1 MAVAGLQN
9 VSTLDSSFLRE
20 SQSSLPRGRINNVR
34 EGGQPSAILQ
44 MRQPELEDEP
54 VVGQEDR
61 VGNIFFHQGSNI
73 PSNDSSGSDTSES
86 HAEEHAVS
94 VYGVSGNQSGLPN
107 SPHIVSLGVTY
118 NNNGRDQDQSLN
130 LGEGERERVRQ
141 IFRGWMSN
149 GSKEHRSDNSNMNNN
164 ASRSEWLGENEQER
178 VRIIRE
184 WVQKTSQRSP
194 RGDGIEPAA
203 QIERVR
209 DGLVVNQNDAGVETS
224 RRGIRK
230 VCGRQFLIDMLK
242 KAEAERQ
249 RDIEG
254 LLDTR
259 PVSHFAHRNRIQS
272 LLRGRF
278 LRNERPTG
286 SERNNRLA
294 SGELGF
300 LRQRQTVSGLREELL
315 SRMDSSLSS
324 QAGSDQFDS
333 SSDGGGL
340 NDNRTEHGDTVSVPG
355 EVQHDSGGSGFDNL
369 LEGDNESLDCRD
381 NLRPITELTENVVA
395 ATSAGQQCGNGMENE
410 SRDSQETDYMEPSS
424 AIQEGDESLPEVYGG
439 GESDG
444 ILQVET
450 EEGASS
456 LQFGGVHSVILETG
470 GSQRVDASREADE
483 TLQPEDSI
491 LLVQHPQENVFVGE
505 ATEVSD
511 SINPPGNVLR
521 DLMEDPSGRLANGGL
536 QGTNPVEDVDDRNVI
551 LEDGDSAQALQTQ
564 VDEIFDQPSTSNGRF
579 GSFTMPED
587 DNVYSGE
594 LRDLLSRRRV
604 SNLLHSG
611 FRENLNHVLQSYVQR
626 QGQMSDEWELHGD
639 SPTPETAEQALEQL
653 NGDDEPQLD
662 VVDGPQFSL
671 PALPNPS
678 IYPRWE
684 HGLHPDSW
692 SPRDIHPRF
701 GIDWDVVNDLRV
713 DMVRLQQR
721 MNSMQRM
728 LEACMEMQ
736 LELQRSI
743 KQEVSA
749 ALNRSA
755 VSQGTHD
762 HGFKEQETNWDH
774 VKKGLC
780 CICSE
785 NNIDSLLYRCGHMCT
800 CSKCANALVGSKGK
814 CPMCHAPVVEVI
826 RAYFI
831 M

>member
-9 VSTLDSSFLRE
+9 ASTLDSSFLWE

-34 EGGQPSAILQ
+34 EGGRPSAVLQ
-44 MRQPELEDEP
+44 MQQPELEDERA
-54 VVGQEDR
+54 VGQEDR
-61 VGNIFFHQGSNI
+61 VGNRFLHQGSNM
-73 PSNDSSGSDTSES
+73 PSIDSSGSDTSES

-94 VYGVSGNQSGLPN
+94 AYEVSGNETGLPN
-107 SPHIVSLGVTY
+107 DPHIVSQGESSDHNVH
-118 NNNGRDQDQSLN
+118 NQEQSLN
-130 LGEGERERVRQ
+130 LGERERERVRQ

-149 GSKEHRSDNSNMNNN
+149 GSRERGSGNSNMNN

-194 RGDGIEPAA
+194 RGNGIEPAA

-209 DGLVVNQNDAGVETS
+209 DGLVVNQNDTGVETS

-230 VCGRQFLIDMLK
+230 VCGRQFLMDMLK
-242 KAEAERQ
+242 RAEAERQ

-254 LLDTR
+254 LLDRR
-259 PVSHFAHRNRIQS
+259 PVSQFAHRNRIQS
-272 LLRGRF
+272 LLRGWF
-278 LRNERPTG
+278 LRNERPLG
-286 SERNNRLA
+286 SERANRLA

-300 LRQRQTVSGLREELL
+300 LRQRQTVSGLREEFL

-355 EVQHDSGGSGFDNL
+355 EAENDSGGSRVDNL
-369 LEGDNESLDCRD
+369 LEGDNESFDSRD
-381 NLRPITELTENVVA
+381 NLRAVTELTENVVV
-395 ATSAGQQCGNGMENE
+395 ATFVGEQCGNGMQTE
-410 SRDSQETDYMEPSS
+410 SRDNQETDYIEPSS
-424 AIQEGDESLPEVYGG
+424 AILEGDGSVSEDHGS
-439 GESDG
+439 GESDD

-450 EEGASS
+450 EEGAGS
-456 LQFGGVHSVILETG
+456 LQAGGVHSDFLETG
-470 GSQRVDASREADE
+470 GLQRVDASQEADE
-483 TLQPEDSI
+483 TLQPEESI
-491 LLVQHPQENVFVGE
+491 LPVQHPQGNFFARE

-511 SINPPGNVLR
+511 SVDPPGNLFR
-521 DLMEDPSGRLANGGL
+521 DLTEASSGRLADGGL
-536 QGTNPVEDVDDRNVI
+536 QGANPIEEVDDTNMI
-551 LEDGDSAQALQTQ
+551 LEDGDNFQPLQTQ
-564 VDEIFDQPSTSNGRF
+564 VDELFYQPSTSNGGF
-579 GSFTMPED
+579 GSFTLPQD

-594 LRDLLSRRRV
+594 LRELLSRRRV
-604 SNLLHSG
+604 SNLLQSG
-611 FRENLNHVLQSYVQR
+611 FRENLDHVVQSYVER
-626 QGQMSDEWELHGD
+626 QGQMSNEWELHGN
-639 SPTPETAEQALEQL
+639 SPTAGTAEQDQEQL

-662 VVDGPQFSL
+662 AVDGPQFSL
-671 PALPNPS
+671 PSMPNPS

-684 HGLHPDSW
+684 HRLHHDSW
-692 SPRDIHPRF
+692 SPCDIHHRF
-701 GIDWDVVNDLRV
+701 GIDWDAINDLRV

-755 VSQGTHD
+755 VSQATCD
-762 HGFKEQETNWDH
+762 NGFKEQETNWDH

-780 CICSE
+780 CLCSE

-800 CSKCANALVGSKGK
+800 CSNCANILVGSNGK
-814 CPMCHAPVVEVI
+814 CPMCRAPVVEVI

-831 M
+831 L